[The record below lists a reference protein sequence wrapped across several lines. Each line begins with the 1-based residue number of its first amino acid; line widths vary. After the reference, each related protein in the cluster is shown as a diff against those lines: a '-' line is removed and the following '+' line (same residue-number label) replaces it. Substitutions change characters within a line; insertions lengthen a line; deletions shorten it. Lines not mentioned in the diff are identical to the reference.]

1 MPITTRPTRQL
12 SQDQLENIQQQLE
25 QKTDSI
31 WVQPPV
37 DPSERE
43 TQPDPRPP
51 TLEERLSATAGKCIA
66 EIAVRQT
73 FDSPD
78 PKTLQTRLRRL
89 GGSFN
94 RPVAYAKK
102 SAATEGWI
110 TDRLGRVEIIGAATI
125 APRPTTGNPNG
136 PDDSP
141 WSYRFGAGSG
151 QLPDGR
157 LVNDQCVFPDGSSI
171 ELSRPDDTG
180 RRRWLIH
187 PPRQYGVD
195 AQPALPPDDPGPSAR
210 PASSYTLAATVAEYG
225 PRP

>member
-1 MPITTRPTRQL
+1 MPLETRPTRQL
-12 SQDQLENIQQQLE
+12 DDNQRADIQQQLE
-25 QKTDSI
+25 QKSDNI
-31 WVQPPV
+31 WVAPRI

-51 TLEERLSATAGKCIA
+51 TLEERLAATAGKCIA
-66 EIAVRQT
+66 ERALAAT
-73 FDSPD
+73 SDSPD

-102 SAATEGWI
+102 SAVTEGWI

-141 WSYRFGAGSG
+141 WNYEFGAGSG
-151 QLPDGR
+151 RLPDGR
-157 LVNDQCVFPDGSSI
+157 LVNDMAVFPDGSSI
-171 ELSRPDDTG
+171 ELARPDGAG
-180 RRRWLIH
+180 RRRWIAH
-187 PPRQYGVD
+187 PPKQHLD
-195 AQPALPPDDPGPSAR
+195 LAPDDPGPSAR
-210 PASSYTLAATVAEYG
+210 PVESFTLAATASEYG

>member
-1 MPITTRPTRQL
+1 MPLETRPTRTL
-12 SQDQLENIQQQLE
+12 TAEQLENIQTQLE
-25 QKTDSI
+25 QKSDNI
-31 WVQPPV
+31 WVAPRI

-43 TQPDPRPP
+43 TDPTPRPP
-51 TLEERLSATAGKCIA
+51 TLAERLTKTAGKCIA
-66 EIAVRQT
+66 EVAVRQT
-73 FDSPD
+73 VDGPD
-78 PKTLQTRLRRL
+78 PKTLQARLRRL

-102 SAATEGWI
+102 SAVTEGWLL
-110 TDRLGRVEIIGAATI
+110 DRLGRPVIVGAATI
-125 APRPTTGNPNG
+125 APRPAADNPDG
-136 PDDSP
+136 PDGSP

-171 ELSRPDDTG
+171 ELSRPDDAG
-180 RRRWLIH
+180 RRRWIIH

-195 AQPALPPDDPGPSAR
+195 GQPPLPPDDPGPSAR
-210 PASSYTLAATVAEYG
+210 PASSYTLAAQIAEYG